1 MLPLPVRNEPVQ
13 DPVDDGVPTVML
25 RAAMVVLDDLDG
37 VPVTVTQSPAAK
49 VLTVSVTV
57 LENCVVDVQLTVV
70 CPALGFCTSMLEP
83 ESAATLPLA
92 PLKEVEGVDAA
103 PAAEATAVAATSAV
117 ALVAMNRAQ
126 RRRLVLRLV
135 MVCM

>member
-1 MLPLPVRNEPVQ
+1 MQV
-13 DPVDDGVPTVML
+13 PVDDGVPTVML

-37 VPVTVTQSPAAK
+37 VPVTVTQSPVAK

-57 LENCVVDVQLTVV
+57 LENWVVDVQLTVV
-70 CPALGFCTSMLEP
+70 CPELGFCTSMLEP
-83 ESAATLPLA
+83 ESAATLPVA
-92 PLKEVEGVDAA
+92 PLNEVEGVDAA
-103 PAAEATAVAATSAV
+103 PAVEATAVAATSAV

>member
-1 MLPLPVRNEPVQ
+1 MQ
-13 DPVDDGVPTVML
+13 DPVDEGVLRVML

-70 CPALGFCTSMLEP
+70 CPVLGFCTSMLEP

-92 PLKEVEGVDAA
+92 PWKEVEGVDAA

-117 ALVAMNRAQ
+117 APVAMNRAQ
-126 RRRLVLRLV
+126 RRRLVLWLV
-135 MVCM
+135 LVCM